1 MNNRFESKCV
11 LVTGGGTGIGAAISL
26 AFLEEGA
33 RVMIGQSTQ
42 DNADHAV
49 ARLRAAG
56 VKADSVYGVGADLS
70 SAAGC
75 KALVDKAVA
84 VLGQLDILVNNAGL
98 VGGGARSTLEETTD
112 ELLDRIIDVNLK
124 APFRL
129 VRNAS
134 KHLRSGA
141 VIVNIGSTAAFRAL
155 NRFAA
160 YSISKAGVEMLTQA
174 AALELGERQIR
185 VVGIAPGDIVTPG
198 ADADPAFTPGMDLPV
213 AGHTSALGRQGRA
226 AEVAAAVLF
235 ASSDAASYVT
245 GTTVVVDGGGLI
257 R

>member
-1 MNNRFESKCV
+1 MNSRFESKCV

-42 DNADHAV
+42 DNADHAL

-75 KALVDKAVA
+75 QALVDKAVA

-98 VGGGARSTLEETTD
+98 VRAGARSTLEETTD

-134 KHLRSGA
+134 KHLGPGA
-141 VIVNIGSTAAFRAL
+141 VIVNIGSTAGFRGL
-155 NRFAA
+155 KRFAA
-160 YSISKAGVEMLTQA
+160 YSISKAGLEMLTQA
-174 AALELGERQIR
+174 AALELGEHQIR
-185 VVGIAPGDIVTPG
+185 VVGIAPGDIITPG
-198 ADADPAFTPGMDLPV
+198 AGADPAFTQAVDLPV
-213 AGHTSALGRQGRA
+213 AGHTSALGRPGGT

-235 ASSDAASYVT
+235 VSSDAASYVT

-257 R
+257 M